1 MSEITYSS
9 LIQKLFAS
17 DEFFD
22 PQLPTLFPQS
32 IRLRPVEDVEG
43 FIAACEAERGGQ
55 KLAGRHRIKDWEDGW
70 SGHGI
75 APDEGFGG
83 NVPYYFKKNEY
94 VRILDDVYRDEDG
107 YLELKLLRV
116 LQILAVR
123 RAVSSFDPFEMLV
136 EYGAGTGHNLEF
148 LRSVFGEAFDFGGCD
163 WASPAID
170 NMVVKGIVAEKNAR
184 RVDYFDEKT
193 FWSPTCEAFAAF
205 TNASLEQVGN
215 DYREFIDWLVS
226 NEGCVGGIHIEPVKE
241 LLSNS
246 PLDRNAFEYCEAR
259 GYLNGFLHYL
269 NRKDEIS
276 VFAKNFGLGSKFLS
290 GYQMVLWRK
299 L

>member
-1 MSEITYSS
+1 MKEITFAS
-9 LIQKLFAS
+9 LVERLFAN

-22 PQLPTLFPQS
+22 AQLYDLFPRS
-32 IRLRPVEDVEG
+32 IRLSPIKDIDG
-43 FIAACEAERGGQ
+43 FIAMCVADRGGQ

-70 SGHGI
+70 SGRGI
-75 APDEGFGG
+75 APDEGFGE
-83 NVPYYFKKNEY
+83 NLPFYFKKNEY
-94 VRILDDVYRDEDG
+94 VRILNDVYRDGDG

-123 RAVSSFDPFEMLV
+123 RAINSFDPFDMFV

-148 LRSVFGEAFDFGGCD
+148 LRSIFGGKFDFGGCD
-163 WASPAID
+163 WASPAIE
-170 NMVVKGIVAEKNAR
+170 NMVEKGIVDGKNAH

-193 FWSPTCEAFAAF
+193 FWSPACGAFAAF
-205 TNASLEQVGN
+205 TNASLEQAGN
-215 DYREFIDWLVS
+215 EYKEFIDWLTS
-226 NEGCVGGIHIEPVKE
+226 KDNCVGGIHIEPVKE
-241 LLSNS
+241 LLSDS

-259 GYLNGFLHYL
+259 HYLNGFLHYL
-269 NRKDEIS
+269 EAKDNIA

-290 GYQMVLWRK
+290 GYQMVVWRK